1 MPTATA
7 SSFAAC
13 TTISAELMIHLVQ
26 NLTIDSASITAQTIS
41 RSNVFD
47 NDDELGEL
55 WDMLHFSTKD
65 EIAADVRTVLTEI
78 DKDLAFLL

>member
-1 MPTATA
+1 MTTAVAQPTTV
-7 SSFAAC
+7 S
-13 TTISAELMIHLVQ
+13 TELLIHLVQ
-26 NLTIDSASITAQTIS
+26 NLTIDSASITAQAIS
-41 RSNVFD
+41 RSDVFD

-65 EIAADVRTVLTEI
+65 EIATDVRTVLTEI